1 MRSYPRLVE
10 VEAIRDDRWKIHLGC
25 GDVILDTWNNVDLYI
40 VRPNVFNYSLDQ
52 LHVDENLYDIA
63 YSCHALEHVGQKKG
77 KEFLTEWFRVLK
89 PGGILYL
96 CIPDVAGVC
105 AKFNDNPDW
114 FIHCLYGLQSNEGH
128 YHKWGYTEK
137 SIRWALLEI
146 GFQVTFLEKMSYGN
160 TPSMWVE
167 ARK

>member
-10 VEAIRDDRWKIHLGC
+10 VEAIRDTRKKIHLGC
-25 GDVILDTWNNVDLYI
+25 GDIILSTWRNVDFYTMEADCHRELDDL
-40 VRPNVFNYSLDQ
+40 VSLG
-52 LHVDENLYDIA
+52 EFDIA
-63 YSCHALEHVGQKKG
+63 YSCHALEHVGRERG
-77 KEFLTEWFRVLK
+77 KSFLKAWFECLK
-89 PGGILYL
+89 PDGVLYL
-96 CIPDVAGVC
+96 CIPDIEGIC
-105 AKFNDNPDW
+105 ERFNDNPDW
-114 FIHCLYGLQSNEGH
+114 FINCLYGLQINEGH

-137 SIRWALLEI
+137 SIRQALMEV